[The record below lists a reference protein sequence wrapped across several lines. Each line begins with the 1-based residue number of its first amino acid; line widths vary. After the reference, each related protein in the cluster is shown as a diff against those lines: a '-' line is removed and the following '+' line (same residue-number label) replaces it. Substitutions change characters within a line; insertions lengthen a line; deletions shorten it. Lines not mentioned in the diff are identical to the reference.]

1 MLNPARKGR
10 VRNHGPRQRA
20 QNHCREIRIT
30 TRDHKLA
37 VNDLIDMDDLAELV
51 HTGVMSTPT
60 RESVVV
66 DPPVDLD
73 EMMNLAKF
81 LDSHETPAILLGPD
95 GEQLPLPLAIYQVLQ
110 QVVDA
115 MERGASVSIQPVDR
129 QLTTQQAASVLGV
142 SRSTLLRLLEEREL
156 PYERLGEA
164 RHRRLRLN
172 DVLAYRDRK
181 SDERRSRLE
190 ELTRQAQ
197 EDGLYDVDATDYS
210 EALRKARKG

>member
-1 MLNPARKGR
+1 
-10 VRNHGPRQRA
+10 
-20 QNHCREIRIT
+20 
-30 TRDHKLA
+30 
-37 VNDLIDMDDLAELV
+37 
-51 HTGVMSTPT
+51 
-60 RESVVV
+60 
-66 DPPVDLD
+66 
-73 EMMNLAKF
+73 
-81 LDSHETPAILLGPD
+81 
-95 GEQLPLPLAIYQVLQ
+95 
-110 QVVDA
+110 

-129 QLTTQQAASVLGV
+129 RLTTQQAASVLGV

-156 PYERLGEA
+156 PFERFGEA